1 MNHRKR
7 FKSNSREDLRC
18 TLKHILSRFLLPVFF
33 SSPPICA
40 CTQHRNTE
48 NNIYNRNH
56 LQSHTLIIIFIIIII
71 FCGARTSAWPPQNV
85 RENNL
90 SVCVA
95 QLMNP
100 SELDTLRAG
109 QLTAITYTGNQS
121 SSQPRNNSSRP
132 VKSRLVFPQSPSAC
146 GYPVLDF
153 ILGFACTITD
163 CIQNQ
168 QAHMRTINARF
179 LY

>member
-1 MNHRKR
+1 MNHQKR
-7 FKSNSREDLRC
+7 FESNSREDLRC
-18 TLKHILSRFLLPVFF
+18 TLKHILSRFLLPVLFF
-33 SSPPICA
+33 FPSYLCMHAAP
-40 CTQHRNTE
+40 NTE
-48 NNIYNRNH
+48 NNIYTRTH
-56 LQSHTLIIIFIIIII
+56 LQSHTLIIIIII
-71 FCGARTSAWPPQNV
+71 FCGARTSVWPPQNM

-90 SVCVA
+90 SVCAA

-146 GYPVLDF
+146 GYSALDF
-153 ILGFACTITD
+153 ILGFACTISD
-163 CIQNQ
+163 
-168 QAHMRTINARF
+168 
-179 LY
+179 